1 MRIRTDDHV
10 MVTSG
15 KDKGKQG
22 KVIRVDPKRRRV
34 FVEGVNIV
42 KRHQRP
48 RSMSDAQTGQAGIID
63 KEGPIDVSNVILL
76 DPTDNQPTR
85 VGVRTGDD
93 GKRVRYSKRTDKTID
108 GPSGPMEAATQTPEK
123 TESQAAP
130 PARLRDRYQNEVLP
144 ALIEKFGYSTPM
156 SAPRLVK
163 VTVNMGI
170 GEASRTSNVI
180 DDATGELA
188 TITGQRPSVRR
199 ARKSIAAFKLR
210 EGMPVGVAVTL
221 RKARM
226 WEFTDRQVSI
236 AIPRIRDF
244 RGLNPRSFDG
254 RGNYSLG
261 IREQLIFPEIDYDS
275 ISDTRGLDI
284 TFATT
289 AASDEEGFELLLG
302 LGFPFAQ
309 EGRPGGRSQEEIDAE
324 EEEHRKEEARQRA
337 EAEQAALEQLKEE
350 NPEAY
355 EKPAADEDAEGEE
368 GESGSNDGQEEE

>member
-1 MRIRTDDHV
+1 
-10 MVTSG
+10 
-15 KDKGKQG
+15 
-22 KVIRVDPKRRRV
+22 
-34 FVEGVNIV
+34 
-42 KRHQRP
+42 
-48 RSMSDAQTGQAGIID
+48 
-63 KEGPIDVSNVILL
+63 
-76 DPTDNQPTR
+76 
-85 VGVRTGDD
+85 
-93 GKRVRYSKRTDKTID
+93 
-108 GPSGPMEAATQTPEK
+108 
-123 TESQAAP
+123 
-130 PARLRDRYQNEVLP
+130 
-144 ALIEKFGYSTPM
+144 
-156 SAPRLVK
+156 
-163 VTVNMGI
+163 
-170 GEASRTSNVI
+170 
-180 DDATGELA
+180 
-188 TITGQRPSVRR
+188 
-199 ARKSIAAFKLR
+199 
-210 EGMPVGVAVTL
+210 MPVGVAVTL

-226 WEFTDRQVSI
+226 WEFTDRLVTI

-309 EGRPGGRSQEEIDAE
+309 EGRPGGKSQEAIDAE

-355 EKPAADEDAEGEE
+355 EKPAEPEE
-368 GESGSNDGQEEE
+368 GETEETEES

>member
-1 MRIRTDDHV
+1 
-10 MVTSG
+10 
-15 KDKGKQG
+15 
-22 KVIRVDPKRRRV
+22 
-34 FVEGVNIV
+34 
-42 KRHQRP
+42 
-48 RSMSDAQTGQAGIID
+48 
-63 KEGPIDVSNVILL
+63 
-76 DPTDNQPTR
+76 
-85 VGVRTGDD
+85 
-93 GKRVRYSKRTDKTID
+93 
-108 GPSGPMEAATQTPEK
+108 MEAATQTPEK
-123 TESQAAP
+123 TQSEAAP
-130 PARLRDRYQNEVLP
+130 PPRLRDRYQSEVLP

-163 VTVNMGI
+163 VTVNMGV
-170 GEASRTSNVI
+170 GEESRISNVI

-226 WEFTDRQVSI
+226 WEFTDRLVTI

-309 EGRPGGRSQEEIDAE
+309 EGRPGGKSQEAIDAE

-368 GESGSNDGQEEE
+368 GESGSNDGQEEEE